1 MQHSGKSQKDHN
13 NVFLKL
19 MQKNHVFD
27 SAMGTEI
34 VGGGADQV
42 QAQLDKVEQQTAEI
56 ESAPQPEAVQDLKA
70 NSTLIQSGELEEEDS
85 EDQVSIEQQE
95 D

>member
-1 MQHSGKSQKDHN
+1 
-13 NVFLKL
+13 
-19 MQKNHVFD
+19 
-27 SAMGTEI
+27 MGTEI

-56 ESAPQPEAVQDLKA
+56 ESVPQPEAVQDLKA